1 MAHQMDKEYL
11 RLMAEQVKAKLPDNH
26 GFLLLTAPFGDLPAG
41 APENRTTYCSNMK
54 REDAIKLL
62 KEFLFRIGEAEDWM
76 KHIK

>member
-1 MAHQMDKEYL
+1 MSKEYL
-11 RLMAEQVKAKLPDNH
+11 TLAAKAIHDKLPDNH
-26 GFLLLTAPFGDLPAG
+26 GFLLLVVPFNAEGDGRTA
-41 APENRTTYCSNMK
+41 YISNCE